1 MTLPLSQPVPDGTPV
16 IPMRRERL
24 RFAEFNFTRTPS
36 GQCSAE
42 VALEWDGAMFVGK
55 SGGQSSPLGDLRIA
69 AEATLRA
76 LADFAKEGMHFEL
89 IGVKHIRA
97 FDANLLIASVAVRE
111 AGQLSR
117 LAGCYL
123 AETDTKRG
131 AAMAVLNATNR
142 VLGNYI
148 AMR

>member
-1 MTLPLSQPVPDGTPV
+1 
-16 IPMRRERL
+16 
-24 RFAEFNFTRTPS
+24 
-36 GQCSAE
+36 
-42 VALEWDGAMFVGK
+42 
-55 SGGQSSPLGDLRIA
+55 
-69 AEATLRA
+69 
-76 LADFAKEGMHFEL
+76 MHFEL

-111 AGQLSR
+111 GGQLSR

-123 AETDTKRG
+123 AESDTKRG